1 RSADFPGRGGRGGRP
16 GAIRPGTAAGCG
28 PPEAR
33 EAVRSWG
40 PHRRRDRTGRSP
52 NPPRRP
58 PGEHVFCGDPL
69 APGSADC
76 THPMT
81 IFAIASSIPA
91 MLALILMVAAFATP
105 AMRAEPALRTRTL
118 GYSLLAWAIAG
129 FTLVMGVLPSV

>member
-1 RSADFPGRGGRGGRP
+1 
-16 GAIRPGTAAGCG
+16 
-28 PPEAR
+28 
-33 EAVRSWG
+33 
-40 PHRRRDRTGRSP
+40 
-52 NPPRRP
+52 
-58 PGEHVFCGDPL
+58 VFCGDPL
-69 APGSADC
+69 APGYADC
-76 THPMT
+76 THQMT